1 LRRFDKHGDQFYDQI
16 SALHKSVRGTD
27 PDAALYWLAR
37 MLDGGCDPSYIARRL
52 IRMAS
57 EDIGTADPRA
67 LMLALDAAQAYERLG
82 QPEGELALGQ
92 AVTYLACAAKSNAV
106 YRAFSAAQHDAA
118 GQGSLEVP
126 KHLRNAPTRLSK
138 QLGHGEGYRYAHDEP
153 DGYARGETYMP
164 AALSGKR
171 YYFPS
176 ERGLESRI
184 KEKLD
189 RLRRGDDS
197 GGQK

>member
-1 LRRFDKHGDQFYDQI
+1 
-16 SALHKSVRGTD
+16 
-27 PDAALYWLAR
+27 
-37 MLDGGCDPSYIARRL
+37 
-52 IRMAS
+52 MAS

-126 KHLRNAPTRLSK
+126 KHLRNARHAFETIRAW
-138 QLGHGEGYRYAHDEP
+138 EGYRYAHDEP

-164 AALSGKR
+164 AH
-171 YYFPS
+171 
-176 ERGLESRI
+176 
-184 KEKLD
+184 
-189 RLRRGDDS
+189 
-197 GGQK
+197 